1 MSTHPSSTFLNG
13 PIDKRLSHVPFTDES
28 RVRFPLGLQIF
39 IIMIT
44 TIAIASLA
52 GFGLGCI
59 CTLLAFDCPKCKCE
73 CNDNKKQ
80 LLKG

>member
-1 MSTHPSSTFLNG
+1 M
-13 PIDKRLSHVPFTDES
+13 V
-28 RVRFPLGLQIF
+28 
-39 IIMIT
+39 T

-73 CNDNKKQ
+73 CNNNKKQ